1 MNNMNYN
8 DLIKVELA
16 GIPVSSAI
24 SGGGFALLLK
34 EVDGE
39 RRIPIIIGHF
49 EAQAIAFELEGVK
62 PPRPLTHE
70 LIKSLLIV
78 LSYRIENV
86 IISELRDSTFYA
98 KIVLDSEEIDPL
110 DARPS
115 DAIAL
120 ALKFNAPI
128 FVAKDVMDEIGF
140 VPKLNIQS
148 EDIDF
153 NGLDSNNI
161 PDDDD
166 NFTDENIK
174 NYKTTS
180 KEEKLKKLQHDLENA
195 VNDEDYERAA
205 ELRDQIKKIEI
216 SNLN

>member
-1 MNNMNYN
+1 MNYN

-24 SGGGFALLLK
+24 SGGGYALLLK
-34 EVDGE
+34 EVEGK

-49 EAQAIAFELEGVK
+49 EAQAIAFELEGLK

-70 LIKSLLIV
+70 LVKNLLEA
-78 LSYRIENV
+78 LSYSIESV
-86 IISELRDSTFYA
+86 IINELRDSTFFA

-110 DARPS
+110 DSRPS

-128 FVAKDVMDEIGF
+128 YVAKEVIDEIGF
-140 VPKLNIQS
+140 VPKINIDNDDLDMN
-148 EDIDF
+148 DIDSE
-153 NGLDSNNI
+153 GSSDEE
-161 PDDDD
+161 
-166 NFTDENIK
+166 ENIHDIGNK
-174 NYKTTS
+174 DYKTVA
-180 KEEKLKKLQHDLENA
+180 KEEKLKKLQLDLENA

>member
-1 MNNMNYN
+1 MNYN

-24 SGGGFALLLK
+24 SGGGYALLLK
-34 EVDGE
+34 EVEGE

-49 EAQAIAFELEGVK
+49 EAQAIAFELEGLK
-62 PPRPLTHE
+62 PPRPLTHD
-70 LIKSLLIV
+70 LIKNLLDV
-78 LSYRIENV
+78 LSYSIESV
-86 IISELRDSTFYA
+86 IINELRDSTFFA
-98 KIVLDSEEIDPL
+98 KLVLDSEEIDPL
-110 DARPS
+110 DSRPS

-128 FVAKDVMDEIGF
+128 YVAKDVMDEIGF
-140 VPKLNIQS
+140 VPKINIDNDDLDLNDMDS
-148 EDIDF
+148 D
-153 NGLDSNNI
+153 GLS
-161 PDDDD
+161 DD
-166 NFTDENIK
+166 DENIADIGNK
-174 NYKTTS
+174 DYKTAT

>member
-1 MNNMNYN
+1 MNKMNYN

-24 SGGGFALLLK
+24 SGGGYALLLK

-49 EAQAIAFELEGVK
+49 EAQAIAFELEGLK

-70 LIKSLLIV
+70 LIKNLLEV
-78 LSYRIENV
+78 LSYSIESV
-86 IISELRDSTFYA
+86 IISELRDSTFFA
-98 KIVLDSEEIDPL
+98 KLVMDSEEIDPL
-110 DARPS
+110 DSRPS

-128 FVAKDVMDEIGF
+128 YVAKDVMDEIGF
-140 VPKLNIQS
+140 IPKLNIKN
-148 EDIDF
+148 EDLDLNDIDSDDF
-153 NGLDSNNI
+153 TDNVENI
-161 PDDDD
+161 TDD
-166 NFTDENIK
+166 NHKRSNTA
-174 NYKTTS
+174 T

-205 ELRDQIKKIEI
+205 ELRDQIKKIDI

>member
-1 MNNMNYN
+1 MNYN

-24 SGGGFALLLK
+24 SGGGYALLLK

-49 EAQAIAFELEGVK
+49 EAQAIAFELEGLK

-70 LIKSLLIV
+70 LIKNLLEV
-78 LSYRIENV
+78 LSYRIESVV
-86 IISELRDSTFYA
+86 INELRDSTFFA
-98 KIVLDSEEIDPL
+98 KLILDSEEIDPL

-128 FVAKDVMDEIGF
+128 YVAKEVMDEIGF
-140 VPKLNIQS
+140 VPKINIQN
-148 EDIDF
+148 EEPDLDD
-153 NGLDSNNI
+153 LDSNDISEFEENTS
-161 PDDDD
+161 DDSH
-166 NFTDENIK
+166 K
-174 NYKTTS
+174 NYRTAT
-180 KEEKLKKLQHDLENA
+180 KEEKLKKLQNDLEDA

>member
-1 MNNMNYN
+1 MNYN

-24 SGGGFALLLK
+24 SGGGYALLLK
-34 EVDGE
+34 EVEGE

-49 EAQAIAFELEGVK
+49 EAQAIAFELEGLK
-62 PPRPLTHE
+62 PPRPLTHD
-70 LIKSLLIV
+70 LIKNLLDV
-78 LSYRIENV
+78 LSYSIESV
-86 IISELRDSTFYA
+86 IINELRDSTFFA
-98 KIVLDSEEIDPL
+98 KLVLDSEEIDPL
-110 DARPS
+110 DSRPS

-128 FVAKDVMDEIGF
+128 YVAKDVMDEIGF
-140 VPKLNIQS
+140 VPKINIDNDDLDLNDMDS
-148 EDIDF
+148 D
-153 NGLDSNNI
+153 GLS
-161 PDDDD
+161 DDDD
-166 NFTDENIK
+166 NIADIGNK
-174 NYKTTS
+174 DYKTAT

>member
-1 MNNMNYN
+1 MNYN

-24 SGGGFALLLK
+24 SGGGYALLLK
-34 EVDGE
+34 EVEGE

-49 EAQAIAFELEGVK
+49 EAQAIAFELEGIK

-70 LIKSLLIV
+70 LIKNLLDA
-78 LSYRIENV
+78 LSYSIESV
-86 IISELRDSTFYA
+86 IINELRDSTFFA
-98 KIVLDSEEIDPL
+98 KLVLDSEEIDPL
-110 DARPS
+110 DSRPS

-128 FVAKDVMDEIGF
+128 YVAKDVMEEIGF
-140 VPKLNIQS
+140 VPKINLDNDDLDLNDMDSTDDEESIA
-148 EDIDF
+148 DDARKDF
-153 NGLDSNNI
+153 
-161 PDDDD
+161 
-166 NFTDENIK
+166 
-174 NYKTTS
+174 KTAT
-180 KEEKLKKLQHDLENA
+180 KEEKLKKLQNELENA

>member
-1 MNNMNYN
+1 MNYN

-24 SGGGFALLLK
+24 SGGGYALLLK

-49 EAQAIAFELEGVK
+49 EAQAIAFELEGLK

-70 LIKSLLIV
+70 LIKNLLEV
-78 LSYRIENV
+78 LSYSIESV
-86 IISELRDSTFYA
+86 IISELRDSTFFA
-98 KIVLDSEEIDPL
+98 KLVMDSEEIDPL
-110 DARPS
+110 DSRPS

-128 FVAKDVMDEIGF
+128 YVAKDVMDEIGF
-140 VPKLNIQS
+140 IPKLNIKN
-148 EDIDF
+148 EDLDLNDIDSDDF
-153 NGLDSNNI
+153 TDNVDNI
-161 PDDDD
+161 TDD
-166 NFTDENIK
+166 NHKRSNTA
-174 NYKTTS
+174 T

-205 ELRDQIKKIEI
+205 ELRDQIKKIDI

>member
-1 MNNMNYN
+1 MNYN

-24 SGGGFALLLK
+24 SGGGYALLLK

-49 EAQAIAFELEGVK
+49 EAQAIAFELEGLK

-70 LIKSLLIV
+70 LIKNLLEV
-78 LSYRIENV
+78 LSYSIESV
-86 IISELRDSTFYA
+86 IISELRDSTFFA
-98 KIVLDSEEIDPL
+98 KLVMDSEEIDPL
-110 DARPS
+110 DSRPS

-128 FVAKDVMDEIGF
+128 YVAKDVMDEIGF
-140 VPKLNIQS
+140 IPKLNIKN
-148 EDIDF
+148 EDLDLNDIDSDDF
-153 NGLDSNNI
+153 TDNVENI
-161 PDDDD
+161 TDD
-166 NFTDENIK
+166 NHKRSNTA
-174 NYKTTS
+174 T

-205 ELRDQIKKIEI
+205 ELRDQIKKIDI